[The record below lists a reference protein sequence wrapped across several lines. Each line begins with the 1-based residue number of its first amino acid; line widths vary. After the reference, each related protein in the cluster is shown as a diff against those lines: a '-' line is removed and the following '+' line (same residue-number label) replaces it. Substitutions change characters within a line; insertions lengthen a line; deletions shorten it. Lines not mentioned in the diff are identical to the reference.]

1 LYYYFISILVSHSDI
16 EKSTLAEFAA
26 LNALS
31 NNANLTA
38 LCFEMA
44 ELSAVEHDIFMFFHT
59 LSPFYAKIWGDMV
72 EFLDAVFLPGVRMN
86 GACLALNRM

>member
-1 LYYYFISILVSHSDI
+1 VNSYV

-38 LCFEMA
+38 LSFEMA
-44 ELSAVEHDIFMFFHT
+44 ELSAIEYDIFMFFHT
-59 LSPFYAKIWGDMV
+59 PSTTYPKIMGED
-72 EFLDAVFLPGVRMN
+72 G
-86 GACLALNRM
+86 